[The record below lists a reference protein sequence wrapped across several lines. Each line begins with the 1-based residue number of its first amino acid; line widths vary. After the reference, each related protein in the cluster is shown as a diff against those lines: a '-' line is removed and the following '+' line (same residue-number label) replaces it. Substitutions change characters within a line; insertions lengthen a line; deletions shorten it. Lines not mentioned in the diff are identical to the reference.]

1 MIYVVVTMTIEDG
14 RMDEFLALCG
24 QLRPLV
30 LAERGCIGY
39 DYAREKDSLLAIQE
53 AVDRNRITLVER
65 WESPEALAAHGASP
79 HMKAFGPKLAA
90 LRAKVSARVAETV
103 F

>member
-1 MIYVVVTMTIEDG
+1 MLYVVVTMTIEEG
-14 RMDEFLALCG
+14 RMEEFLALCG

-39 DYAREKDSLLAIQE
+39 DYVREKDSLLPIQE
-53 AVDRNRITLVER
+53 TLDRNRITLIER

-79 HMKAFGPKLAA
+79 HMKAFGPRLAL
-90 LRAKVSARVAETV
+90 LRTGVSARVAETL

>member
-1 MIYVVVTMTIEDG
+1 MVYVVVTMTIKDG
-14 RMDEFLALCG
+14 CMEESLELCG
-24 QLRPLV
+24 RLRPLV

-39 DYAREKDSLLAIQE
+39 DYVRENASLLSIQE
-53 AVDRNRITLVER
+53 AVDRNRITLIER

-79 HMKAFGPKLAA
+79 HMKALGPKMAE
-90 LRAKVSARVAETV
+90 LRSGVTARAGEAI